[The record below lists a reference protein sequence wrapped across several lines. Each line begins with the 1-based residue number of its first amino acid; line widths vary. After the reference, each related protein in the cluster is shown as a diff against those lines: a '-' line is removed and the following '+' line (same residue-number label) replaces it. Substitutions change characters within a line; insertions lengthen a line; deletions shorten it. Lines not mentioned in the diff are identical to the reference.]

1 MNNLCKAWVCP
12 ESRSKGKS
20 QLGASDARGEAGWGR
35 LGPTGADDEGA
46 AAPGPPVRGSGAGVS
61 APVRP
66 VLHTL
71 WILSP
76 PLWITL
82 GTDGGQ
88 VGSGVWITRA
98 PLGILEGAS

>member
-1 MNNLCKAWVCP
+1 MRTA
-12 ESRSKGKS
+12 
-20 QLGASDARGEAGWGR
+20 QLARRGGDRASV
-35 LGPTGADDEGA
+35 EGD
-46 AAPGPPVRGSGAGVS
+46 VGVS
-61 APVRP
+61 TPARP

-82 GTDGGQ
+82 GTGGGQ